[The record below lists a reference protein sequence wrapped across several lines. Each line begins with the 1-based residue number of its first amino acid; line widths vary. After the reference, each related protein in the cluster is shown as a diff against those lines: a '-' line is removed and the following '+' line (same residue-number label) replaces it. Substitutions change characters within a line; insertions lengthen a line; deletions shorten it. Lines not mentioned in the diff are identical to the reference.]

1 MTDVGNGPDLVV
13 RPVLK
18 WAGGKRQLLP
28 ALRPYYPGAFGPPSA
43 GPNGK
48 LRHSR
53 LTPFSRRKY
62 LTEVAMAGK
71 RSIGRSLTICAVVLG
86 LAAAAAP
93 AWAQTGGLRGK
104 VVDAQNKPVDGAT
117 VTLVQSDTNSKFTVK
132 SKKGEFMQIGLPPGS
147 YTVTA
152 EKDGLKQATTVRVG
166 LDMAEVTIT
175 LRPGGS
181 GAPMTKEEAEK
192 AAAKMEGLKAAFSE
206 GAALSNSGKYD
217 EAVAKFN
224 EVLAGVPKCTECYI
238 NIGATYALK
247 KDYAQSE
254 AAYKKALELDPN
266 SVESYYGLAAIYNDQ
281 KKFTEAQAM
290 SAEASKRSGAAAGGA
305 GGAPNADT
313 LYNQGVIA
321 WNAND
326 FPKAQEHFAAAVAA
340 NPNHAEAH
348 FMLGRTNL
356 NLGKLPEAAKEFE
369 AYVKIAPNGP
379 NAKEAQSNFEMLKQ
393 YVK

>member
-1 MTDVGNGPDLVV
+1 
-13 RPVLK
+13 
-18 WAGGKRQLLP
+18 
-28 ALRPYYPGAFGPPSA
+28 
-43 GPNGK
+43 
-48 LRHSR
+48 
-53 LTPFSRRKY
+53 
-62 LTEVAMAGK
+62 MAGK
-71 RSIGRSLTICAVVLG
+71 RIIGRSLTICAIVLG
-86 LAAAAAP
+86 LTAAAAP
-93 AWAQTGGLRGK
+93 ASAQTGGMKGK

-117 VTLVQSDTNSKFTVK
+117 VTLVQQDTNSKFTLK

-147 YTVTA
+147 YTVTV
-152 EKDGLKQATTVRVG
+152 EKDGLKTTANVRVS
-166 LDMAEVTIT
+166 LDMAETTIT
-175 LRPGGS
+175 LKPGGS
-181 GAPMTKEEAEK
+181 GGTMTKEEAAK
-192 AAAKMEGLKAAFSE
+192 AAAKMEGLKAAFAE

-224 EVLAGVPKCTECYI
+224 QVIVDVPKCTECYI
-238 NIGATYALK
+238 NIGATYAQK
-247 KDYAQSE
+247 KDYVQSE

-281 KKFTEAQAM
+281 KKFPEAQAA
-290 SAEASKRSGAAAGGA
+290 SAEASKRSGAAVG

-340 NPNHAEAH
+340 NPNHAESH

-369 AYVKIAPNGP
+369 IYVKIAPTGP
-379 NAKEAQSNFEMLKQ
+379 NAKEAQTNFEMLKQ
-393 YVK
+393 YIK